1 MQHMSIIT
9 TTKATKIPTPRPKMK
24 PYSSQLMPAT
34 ATIKNKNTLGIA
46 ENKHKKLC
54 YRRWTAQHAT
64 SVKILSTVE
73 TSCTT
78 NPQQIAVMEL
88 EGYS

>member
-9 TTKATKIPTPRPKMK
+9 TTKATKIATPRPKVK
-24 PYSSQLMPAT
+24 YSSRLMPET

-64 SVKILSTVE
+64 SVKILSTLE